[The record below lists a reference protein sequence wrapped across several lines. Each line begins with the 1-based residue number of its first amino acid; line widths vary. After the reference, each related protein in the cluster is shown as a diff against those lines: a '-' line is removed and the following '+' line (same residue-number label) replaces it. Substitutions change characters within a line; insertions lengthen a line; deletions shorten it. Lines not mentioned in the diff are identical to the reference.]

1 MIFSLDVRRARKG
14 DCLLLHFG
22 SEDEPGLVLIDGG
35 PSQVYAAHLKPRL
48 EEIRTARRLARTEPL
63 FVDVLMVSHVDADHI
78 QGILDLTREL
88 TELTN
93 ERRPLPMKV
102 LSLWHNSFDEIIGRD
117 GSEVRE
123 HVTAAFPGASISG
136 ELPPDLGLVAIED
149 ETLDDGDVVDTY
161 KVLSSVPQGHRLRLD
176 AKRLDIERNLEFGG
190 ALIRAGQP
198 GSPVEIGSGLRLTI
212 VGPMQPELDRLQRK
226 HDLWLEKLRERGL
239 TPAEAFAA
247 YVDRSVANLSSIVA
261 LVECDGS
268 SMLLTGDARGDKIL
282 EGLELIGRLE
292 PGGKV
297 HVGVLK
303 VPHHGSVRNLEK
315 DLFQRITADHYVFS
329 GNGEHGNPEREALE
343 MLFQARPDAHFTVH
357 LTYPV
362 EEIDAARADDW
373 AKEQA
378 KEKARNDK
386 RRQQGKPEL
395 PMRPDWSS
403 DKNSLASY
411 FAGKR
416 PPSIVSETAAHLI
429 ELGDPLGF

>member
-63 FVDVLMVSHVDADHI
+63 FVDMLMVSHVDDDHI
-78 QGILDLTREL
+78 RGILDLTREM
-88 TELTN
+88 TELAN
-93 ERRPLPMKV
+93 ERRPLPVRV
-102 LSLWHNSFDEIIGRD
+102 LSLWHNSFDEVIGRD
-117 GSEVRE
+117 PNEVRQ
-123 HVTAAFPGASISG
+123 HVAAAFPGASFSG
-136 ELPPDLGLVAIED
+136 ELPSDLGLVASED

-161 KVLSSVPQGHRLRLD
+161 MVLASVPQGHQLRHD

-198 GSPVEIGSGLRLTI
+198 ASPVEIGSGLRLTV

-226 HDLWLEKLRERGL
+226 HDEWLETLRERGL

-261 LVECDGS
+261 LVECEGG

-292 PGGKV
+292 PGGTV

-303 VPHHGSVRNLEK
+303 VPHHGSVRNLEEDFFK
-315 DLFQRITADHYVFS
+315 RITADHYVFS
-329 GNGEHGNPEREALE
+329 GNGEHGNPERESLE
-343 MLFQARPDAHFTVH
+343 MLFEARPDAHFAVH

-362 EEIDAARADDW
+362 DEIDAARAVDW
-373 AKEQA
+373 AREQA
-378 KEKARNDK
+378 KEKARNEK
-386 RRQQGKPEL
+386 RRQQGKPKL
-395 PMRPDWSS
+395 PIRPDWSD
-403 DKNSLASY
+403 DKNSLASF
-411 FAGKR
+411 FAGKG
-416 PPSIVSETAAHLI
+416 PPSIVSASAPHLI
-429 ELGDPLGF
+429 ELGEPLGY